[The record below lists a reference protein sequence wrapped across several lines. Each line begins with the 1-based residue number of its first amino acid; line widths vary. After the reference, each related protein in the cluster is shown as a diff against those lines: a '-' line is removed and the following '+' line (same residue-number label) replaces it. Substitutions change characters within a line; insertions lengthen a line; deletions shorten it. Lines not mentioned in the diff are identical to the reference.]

1 MKGYLLTLVSCY
13 NVFMNVKIVTV
24 GKIKESYIKEA
35 IKEYEKRLTSFCSFS
50 IVEVSADQ
58 INDEALIDRY
68 KKNEAERILPNIKQ
82 DSFVVTLEIKGKRFS
97 SEGFAE
103 KIKEISNDGVKELVF
118 VIGGAN
124 GLDESVSRRS
134 NLKMSFSDMTFT
146 HQMIRVLL
154 VEQIYRAFKINANEP
169 YHR

>member
-1 MKGYLLTLVSCY
+1 MIGYLLTLVSCY
-13 NVFMNVKIVTV
+13 NGSMNVKIIAV
-24 GKIKESYIKEA
+24 GKIKESYIKDA

-50 IVEVSADQ
+50 VVEVAADQ
-58 INDEALIDRY
+58 INDEALIDKY
-68 KKNEAERILPNIKQ
+68 KKSEAERILQNIKA
-82 DSFVVTLEIKGKRFS
+82 DAFVITLEIKGRRFS
-97 SEGFAE
+97 SESFAE
-103 KIKEISNDGVKELVF
+103 KIKEISNDGIKELVF

-124 GLDESVSRRS
+124 GLDTSVSSRS
-134 NLKMSFSDMTFT
+134 NLKLSFSDMTFT